1 MLYVDAR
8 QYSRESRPKC
18 AQINGGRMKKTKVEN
33 LENRYYHGD
42 QLVAVVKNGKT
53 VLAAV
58 DLKKEAKQGA
68 KVNEITSAPTRLGEY
83 K

>member
-1 MLYVDAR
+1 
-8 QYSRESRPKC
+8 
-18 AQINGGRMKKTKVEN
+18 MKQKVED
-33 LENRYYHGD
+33 LENRYYHGG
-42 QLVAVVKNGKT
+42 QLVAVVRNGKT

-58 DLKKEAKQGA
+58 DIKKEAKKGA

>member
-1 MLYVDAR
+1 
-8 QYSRESRPKC
+8 
-18 AQINGGRMKKTKVEN
+18 MKKIKVED

-42 QLVAVVKNGKT
+42 QLVVVIRNGKT

-58 DLKKEAKQGA
+58 DINKQPKKGA